1 MPRRAECS
9 LLFTLPHKTD
19 MTSLLL
25 RLIADDEGQDL
36 VEYVLLTATVA
47 LAALLGIAALGD
59 AINSVY
65 TAWDA
70 ETQDLWEPQAPA
82 AS

>member
-1 MPRRAECS
+1 M
-9 LLFTLPHKTD
+9 TNKD
-19 MTSLLL
+19 MTSLLA

-36 VEYVLLTATVA
+36 IEYVLLTATVA
-47 LAALLGIAALGD
+47 VAAVLGIAALGG

-65 TAWDA
+65 RAWDTR
-70 ETQDLWEPQAPA
+70 TQDLWEPQAPA